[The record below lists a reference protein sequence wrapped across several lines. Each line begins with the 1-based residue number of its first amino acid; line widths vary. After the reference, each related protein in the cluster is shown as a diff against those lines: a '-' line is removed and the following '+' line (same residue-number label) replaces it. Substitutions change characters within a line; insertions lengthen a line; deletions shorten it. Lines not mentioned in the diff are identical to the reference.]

1 MHADDLRQAVKGDR
15 SHEAQRVAVRLRRR
29 GDEGGLEGDDAA
41 CRERLRC
48 AAIGLL
54 VGAEEVDAGR
64 AVDVGVHEARHR
76 GAVRPGGADTHRR
89 HGTVLH
95 AHVSL
100 DQRSV
105 DERRPHTKPHEASS
119 LVV

>member
-1 MHADDLRQAVKGDR
+1 M
-15 SHEAQRVAVRLRRR
+15 
-29 GDEGGLEGDDAA
+29 
-41 CRERLRC
+41 
-48 AAIGLL
+48 
-54 VGAEEVDAGR
+54 
-64 AVDVGVHEARHR
+64 GVHEARHR
-76 GAVRPGGADTHRR
+76 GAVRPGGADTNRG